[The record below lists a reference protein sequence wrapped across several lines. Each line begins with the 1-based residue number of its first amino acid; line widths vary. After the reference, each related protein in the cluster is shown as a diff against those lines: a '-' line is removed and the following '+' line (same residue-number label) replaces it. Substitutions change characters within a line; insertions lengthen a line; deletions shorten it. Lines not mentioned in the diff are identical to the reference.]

1 MATESLFDVLG
12 APQLCGMI
20 QGTVTGVPNVFPGD
34 PIAKTG
40 FYCLDKSVERD
51 SGTYTRVTGTRTTA
65 KLAAYGAP
73 SSTRNLRNV
82 ESVPVVLMHTVESV
96 SLPMFNFRG
105 LIKKDADASNLQI
118 DDQGIQE
125 ITRQVKEFRKNFD
138 NLRVA
143 SLTQL
148 FAAGQ
153 IFFDGQGNLLPN
165 STGAVTIASA
175 QVPAGN
181 QGQLNV
187 LGAGNV
193 IDTPWSN
200 PAADIDRQMQSLRQA
215 AVRLTGYPLKYAFY
229 GKNVPKYMTDNSK
242 IASYFIRNPAA
253 DATFIGTAD
262 IPNPL
267 FGLTWLP
274 AYESFFE
281 DQNGELQGLFGDDQV
296 VFTPEP
302 DRDWMGWLEGKYD
315 IPASIG
321 MVESDAVGQLAN
333 TQVVSGMF
341 AYAVVTADPLTI
353 KMVAGDTFL
362 PVIKVPTAVFQATVN
377 F

>member
-20 QGTVTGVPNVFPGD
+20 QGAATGIPNVFPGD

-40 FYCLDKSVERD
+40 FFTLDKTVERD
-51 SGTYTRVTGTRTTA
+51 SGTYTRVYGTRTTA
-65 KLAAYGAP
+65 KLAAYGSP

-82 ESVPVVLMHTVESV
+82 ESIPVVLMHTVESV

-105 LIKKDADASNLQI
+105 LIRKDADASNLQI

-143 SLTQL
+143 TLTEL
-148 FAAGQ
+148 LASGQ
-153 IFFDGQGNLLPN
+153 IFFDGLGNLLPN

-175 QVPAGN
+175 QIPASN
-181 QGQLNV
+181 QGQLNA
-187 LGAGNV
+187 LGAGN
-193 IDTPWSN
+193 ILDTSWSN
-200 PAADIDRQMQSLRQA
+200 PAADIDRQIQSLRQA

-229 GKNVPKYMTDNSK
+229 GKNVPKYLTDNSK
-242 IASYFIRNPAA
+242 ISSYLIHNSAAETAFIGAA
-253 DATFIGTAD
+253 DV
-262 IPNPL
+262 PNPL

-274 AYESFFE
+274 AYEAFFE
-281 DQNGELQGLFGDDQV
+281 DANGNLQGLFGDDQV

-302 DRDWMGWLEGKYD
+302 DREWMGWLEGKYD
-315 IPASIG
+315 VPKSVG
-321 MVESDAVGQLAN
+321 MVESDAVGQLAS

-341 AYAVVTADPLTI
+341 AYAIITADPLTI

-362 PVIKVPTAVFQATVN
+362 PVIKVPKAVFQATVN